1 MRSQVIRFADWTR
14 PVPPVE
20 REVAG
25 AQPDGDEG
33 RPPVLFVPGLGHGA
47 WAFAEHW
54 LAHTAGRGFAAHA
67 MSLRERGDLRSYAH
81 DVVQTAAALPR
92 QTVLV
97 GHGAGALIVQR
108 ALTRYPAKAA
118 VLVAPVIDGW
128 SGLGAALRTNPVGT
142 VPAAFGGRLRMSR
155 RQLFSRD
162 LPAEQAD
169 GYRARLVRPGA
180 KAQWQLL
187 THRSA
192 PPAVGRPPTLVV
204 GSYDDRVVPRRSLDR
219 TAARFGG
226 APLLFPGMGHDM
238 MLDLGWQ
245 EPIDA
250 ILDWLVKELRA

>member
-20 REVAG
+20 RGVVSEL
-25 AQPDGDEG
+25 PDGDEG

-54 LAHTAGRGFAAHA
+54 LAHTAGRGFPAHA
-67 MSLRERGDLRSYAH
+67 MDLREHGDLRSYAH

-97 GHGAGALIVQR
+97 GHGAGALVVQH
-108 ALTRYPAKAA
+108 AMARYPAKAA
-118 VLVAPVIDGW
+118 VLVAPVTGGW
-128 SGLGAALRTNPVGT
+128 SGLGAALRSNPVGT
-142 VPAAFGGRLRMSR
+142 VPAAFGGRLRLSR
-155 RQLFSRD
+155 RQLFGRD
-162 LPAEQAD
+162 LPVEVAD
-169 GYRARLVRPGA
+169 GYRARLVGHGA

-187 THRSA
+187 THGA
-192 PPAVGRPPTLVV
+192 VPPAVGRPPVLVV
-204 GSYDDRVVPRRSLDR
+204 GSYDDRVVSRPSLDR

-226 APLLFPGMGHDM
+226 APLLFPGMGHDL
-238 MLDLGWQ
+238 MLEPGWP

-250 ILDWLVKELRA
+250 ILDWLVKELEA